1 VAIPL
6 REGDPP
12 STRRALAPRHSKFD
26 IRRPVKVH
34 GTLRVP
40 GDKSISHRSLIL
52 GALAEGESR
61 VTRILQSADVHS
73 TAGVLRA
80 LGAHIPTL
88 SEDFVVRGVG
98 RRGFRAPTTNL
109 DAGNSG
115 TTTRL
120 MAGVVAALPF
130 ASTFV
135 GDASL
140 SRRPMR
146 RVAKPLEAMG
156 ARIELPAHGGLPMTI
171 HGGTLHELDWTSEV
185 ASAQVKSAILLAAL
199 TSGVRARVIERER
212 TRDHT
217 ERMLAARGVAI
228 RVDEERSDS
237 NVESR
242 VATPDVP
249 GRSSTRD
256 ASSST
261 IDIDANSP
269 LTALDTDVPGDPS
282 SAAFFAGLAALAQG
296 GELRLEGVC
305 MNDTRIGFFRHLELM
320 GASVRREN
328 ARDSGGEP
336 VADIVVAP
344 NALRAARIVEH
355 DVPSMVDELPLLAC
369 IASRAE
375 GETRI
380 TGASELRV
388 MESDRIAAVVANLRA
403 IGVEAEELEDGMVV
417 VGSDRPLRG
426 RIVTHGD
433 HRLAMAFGILGAVDG
448 NALEIDDPACV
459 DVSYPGFWSDLR
471 AVR

>member
-1 VAIPL
+1 M
-6 REGDPP
+6 
-12 STRRALAPRHSKFD
+12 
-26 IRRPVKVH
+26 KVH
-34 GTLRVP
+34 GSLRVP

-80 LGAHIPTL
+80 LGADIPAL
-88 SEDFVVRGVG
+88 NEDFRIRGIG
-98 RRGFRAPTTNL
+98 RRGFRPPATTL

-146 RVAKPLEAMG
+146 RVARPLEAMG
-156 ARIELPAHGGLPMTI
+156 ARFDLPPHGGLPMTI
-171 HGGTLHELDWTSEV
+171 HGGTLHEIDWMSEV

-199 TSGVRARVIERER
+199 TSGVRARVIERAR

-228 RVDEERSDS
+228 HVDADT
-237 NVESR
+237 N
-242 VATPDVP
+242 
-249 GRSSTRD
+249 
-256 ASSST
+256 T

-282 SAAFFAGLAALAQG
+282 SAAFFGGLAALARG

-320 GASVRREN
+320 GATVRREN
-328 ARDSGGEP
+328 ARVSGGEP

-344 NALRAARIVEH
+344 NTLRAARIVEH

-369 IASRAE
+369 LATRAE

-388 MESDRIAAVVANLRA
+388 KESDRIAAVVANLRA
-403 IGVEAEELEDGMVV
+403 IGAEAEELEDGMVV

-426 RIVTHGD
+426 RVVTHAD
-433 HRLAMAFGILGAVDG
+433 HRLAMAFGILGTVDG

-471 AVR
+471 AVIR